1 MNSSKSQGVEKLDV
15 ELTENGTY
23 DYTPKGYGYNKAHI
37 VVNTPEIKNQEKNIN
52 ITQINI
58 TQNGHSEIVPDPE
71 FTGMNKVDITV
82 DVHPSER
89 LVRTYTENGVY
100 PIEGEYNGGEI
111 TVNIGGDVEK
121 YKYLVNK
128 ADEDSK
134 KRTTQITKS
143 NKSNSLT
150 STDKTVVKAP
160 RAKSTAALDED
171 KEFATDFPTFSE
183 GGFPD
188 SDSDVFDKLLKEEN
202 KARGEADSEK

>member
-1 MNSSKSQGVEKLDV
+1 MLSVVAYFYPNKMHDSYFKSRIE
-15 ELTENGTY
+15 Y
-23 DYTPKGYGYNKAHI
+23 FYN
-37 VVNTPEIKNQEKNIN
+37 TLIKI
-52 ITQINI
+52 IT
-58 TQNGHSEIVPDPE
+58 
-71 FTGMNKVDITV
+71 
-82 DVHPSER
+82 
-89 LVRTYTENGVY
+89 
-100 PIEGEYNGGEI
+100 
-111 TVNIGGDVEK
+111 
-121 YKYLVNK
+121 NK
-128 ADEDSK
+128 ADEENK

-160 RAKSTAALDED
+160 RAKSTTTLDED